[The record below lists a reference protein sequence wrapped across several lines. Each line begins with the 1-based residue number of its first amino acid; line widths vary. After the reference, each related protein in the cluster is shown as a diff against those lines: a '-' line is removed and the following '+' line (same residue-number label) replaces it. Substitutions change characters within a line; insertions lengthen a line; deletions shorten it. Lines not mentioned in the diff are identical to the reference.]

1 MCEEK
6 KSTPVP
12 FVLRLWILNR
22 RCKMQKHNAK
32 LTPLIACAILTT
44 RELLARGF
52 DLDGTAG
59 DGRIRWQNSTANDD
73 AWRVA
78 A

>member
-1 MCEEK
+1 
-6 KSTPVP
+6 
-12 FVLRLWILNR
+12 
-22 RCKMQKHNAK
+22 MQKHNAM
-32 LTPLIACAILTT
+32 LTPLIITGFEFADGTILTT

-59 DGRIRWQNSTANDD
+59 DDQMRWRTRSENISKKTVANDETAN
-73 AWRVA
+73 AWRIA